1 MQFIEMNLPERGK
14 NRSWRTI
21 LVLSAFQSVLNS
33 LSYRIVAYVERTHSS
48 IADDVMMYDVNTAPS
63 CTPANLW

>member
-1 MQFIEMNLPERGK
+1 MSKCLGLQMQFIEMNLPERGK

-33 LSYRIVAYVERTHSS
+33 SVVPYCSLCGKNS
-48 IADDVMMYDVNTAPS
+48 
-63 CTPANLW
+63 